1 MSAVRAC
8 RGLSERGWHH
18 EGHLE
23 QDVGTWRERLG
34 LLAQCEAGARARM
47 SRHSRSAAHGGKA
60 AARRG
65 GGEVAH
71 VQEQEEVS
79 LLMWVHASSVD

>member
-1 MSAVRAC
+1 VAAKDSVFRP
-8 RGLSERGWHH
+8 GVKW
-18 EGHLE
+18 
-23 QDVGTWRERLG
+23 
-34 LLAQCEAGARARM
+34 ARVLVV
-47 SRHSRSAAHGGKA
+47 SWHSRSAAHGGKA

-79 LLMWVHASSVD
+79 LLIWVHASSVD

>member
-1 MSAVRAC
+1 MRFARVAGSAKGDGTA
-8 RGLSERGWHH
+8 RGTLSRMLARG
-18 EGHLE
+18 
-23 QDVGTWRERLG
+23 DERLG
-34 LLAQCEAGARARM
+34 V
-47 SRHSRSAAHGGKA
+47 KA

-79 LLMWVHASSVD
+79 LLIWVHASSVD

>member
-1 MSAVRAC
+1 MSRMLA
-8 RGLSERGWHH
+8 RG
-18 EGHLE
+18 
-23 QDVGTWRERLG
+23 DERLG
-34 LLAQCEAGARARM
+34 V
-47 SRHSRSAAHGGKA
+47 KA

-79 LLMWVHASSVD
+79 LLIWVHASSVD

>member
-1 MSAVRAC
+1 MATKGSVFWPR
-8 RGLSERGWHH
+8 
-18 EGHLE
+18 
-23 QDVGTWRERLG
+23 VK
-34 LLAQCEAGARARM
+34 RARVLAL
-47 SRHSRSAAHGGKA
+47 SWHSRSAAHGGKA

-71 VQEQEEVS
+71 VQEQEEIS

>member
-8 RGLSERGWHH
+8 RGLSEKGWHR
-18 EGHLE
+18 EGRLE
-23 QDVGTWRERLG
+23 QDVGTWRRK
-34 LLAQCEAGARARM
+34 ARSFGPGVKR
-47 SRHSRSAAHGGKA
+47 AHGVKA